1 MAKRHLL
8 LEKNINLRH
17 NIILTIVLLIVFLGS
32 LTMFS
37 ISRSKNSPIFEKHIT
52 NIIFSLLFY
61 FFFLKIKIPNR
72 FPFLYFLIVISLLL
86 IPLFISPYPKR
97 WIKISSFSFQPSEI
111 AKIPFFISLAVFLE
125 EKPYLNFKDASIL
138 FIMCL
143 LPFILILSEPDLG
156 QGIFYI
162 SSFYLIILLKRS
174 DLNTK
179 LFYIIPPLSLLL
191 SFNHFIF
198 LFFMIFFLIFLTYIK
213 MKILNKILFFII
225 AIIVGLFSPIVWNKL
240 LKDYQ
245 KERIRAFLNL
255 SRDPKGSGWQVSQ
268 GLIAIGSGGIK
279 GKGFLKGSQKG
290 LAFLPA
296 AHSDFIFASFSE
308 EFGFIGSLF
317 LFFLYFLLFINILNL
332 MKNMDS
338 FSYIFSLLTIF
349 SFLYNFF
356 LNIGGQLGILPLTGI
371 PLPFLSYGGTHML
384 TNFLLLS
391 LLRNFQRSFL
401 NKG

>member
-1 MAKRHLL
+1 
-8 LEKNINLRH
+8 
-17 NIILTIVLLIVFLGS
+17 
-32 LTMFS
+32 
-37 ISRSKNSPIFEKHIT
+37 
-52 NIIFSLLFY
+52 
-61 FFFLKIKIPNR
+61 
-72 FPFLYFLIVISLLL
+72 
-86 IPLFISPYPKR
+86 
-97 WIKISSFSFQPSEI
+97 
-111 AKIPFFISLAVFLE
+111 
-125 EKPYLNFKDASIL
+125 
-138 FIMCL
+138 
-143 LPFILILSEPDLG
+143 
-156 QGIFYI
+156 
-162 SSFYLIILLKRS
+162 
-174 DLNTK
+174 
-179 LFYIIPPLSLLL
+179 
-191 SFNHFIF
+191 
-198 LFFMIFFLIFLTYIK
+198 
-213 MKILNKILFFII
+213 MKILNKILFFTI
-225 AIIVGLFSPIVWNKL
+225 AIIIGLFSPLALNKF

-245 KERIRAFLNL
+245 KERIKTFLNL

-308 EFGFIGSLF
+308 EFGFIGCLF

-384 TNFLLLS
+384 TNFLFLS